1 MDNPGW
7 CGLKVVVIFAKR
19 KDILLDYVSEDPCHL
34 TNTEK
39 IWSVDAGPTMTFI
52 LEVKLARF
60 TI

>member
-7 CGLKVVVIFAKR
+7 RGFKVVVIYVKR

-34 TNTEK
+34 ANTEK

-52 LEVKLARF
+52 LEVKSSRF
-60 TI
+60 II